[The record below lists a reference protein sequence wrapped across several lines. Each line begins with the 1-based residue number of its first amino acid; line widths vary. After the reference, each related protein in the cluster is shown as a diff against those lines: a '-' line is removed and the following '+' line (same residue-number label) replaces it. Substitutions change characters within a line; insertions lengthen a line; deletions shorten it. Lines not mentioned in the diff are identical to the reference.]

1 MNKSFVT
8 IPRPVLESLLPHGAA
23 LQLFAWILSRAEGE
37 ARQGH
42 ARGRRIDLAPGEV
55 VFAARKVGRE
65 LGLSY
70 KAVRCALEL
79 LERRTLV
86 RCRGAQS
93 RAHLGAQN
101 GSIVSVVNFNSY
113 GELYQGEGRIMGRI
127 TGRNIETDRAHNGAH
142 LGAQNASENVPVIE
156 PPYVQNGEGM
166 GRIMGRTEGRNTP
179 LGEARNSP
187 ETAGNE
193 GASLQDINNIYLK
206 NSSNLNTT
214 GISKE
219 RNLKI
224 YSAFSEDEAET
235 VEEPG
240 VLRGRKCRIAGKRAA
255 AFERFWEA
263 FAYKK
268 DRAQAIDAWAQIPT
282 LTDRLMAKICE
293 AARHYA
299 QVERPAIIARG
310 GTPKYAQGWLNDR
323 RWEDECQVTPEEDY
337 SFLERFGGSA

>member
-8 IPRPVLESLLPHGAA
+8 MPRPVLESLLPHGAA
-23 LQLFAWILSRAEGE
+23 LQLFCWILARAEGE
-37 ARQGH
+37 ARQVVVK
-42 ARGRRIDLAPGEV
+42 GRKLDLAPGEV
-55 VFAARKVGRE
+55 VLGARSVGRD
-65 LGLSY
+65 LGLSH
-70 KAVRCALEL
+70 KAMRCALEL
-79 LERRTLV
+79 LERKTFI

-93 RAHLGAQN
+93 GAQLGAHN
-101 GSIVSVVNFNSY
+101 GSVVSIVNFNSY
-113 GELYQGEGRIMGRI
+113 GELYRGEGHTNGHTMGH
-127 TGRNIETDRAHNGAH
+127 TTHQNGAH
-142 LGAQNASENVPVIE
+142 HGAHLAAENVPVIE
-156 PPYVQNGEGM
+156 PPYIQKGETM
-166 GRIMGRTEGRNTP
+166 GHTMGHTTTP
-179 LGEARNSP
+179 EKPESGQ
-187 ETAGNE
+187 ETAVNG

-206 NSSNLNTT
+206 RGSNLNTT

-219 RNLKI
+219 RNLKM
-224 YSAFSEDEAET
+224 YSAFSEDDAET

-282 LTDRLMAKICE
+282 LTDRLVAKICE

-299 QVERPAIIARG
+299 QVERPAILARG

-323 RWEDECQVTPEEDY
+323 RWEDECQLPEEEDY
-337 SFLERFGGSA
+337 SFLERFGGTA